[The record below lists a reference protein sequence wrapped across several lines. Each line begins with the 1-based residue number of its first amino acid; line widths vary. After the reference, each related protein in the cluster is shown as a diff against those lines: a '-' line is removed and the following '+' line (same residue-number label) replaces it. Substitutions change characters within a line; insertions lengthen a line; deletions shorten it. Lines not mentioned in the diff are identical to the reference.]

1 MAADLKELQ
10 ALHVIDSLSEVCL
23 GKDYCGSCEP
33 GTCLIRYA
41 QDGLRKCLKEKIL
54 YVSDGTKN
62 IPHGDSKLYREE
74 VLING
79 IANILVS
86 CRSCQYEHFEDCIV
100 SVIRNCYEIALFGD
114 VLPYDG
120 SNFHYLTRLASDGMP
135 QADEILARFQQ
146 IKKARDEELAK
157 K

>member
-74 VLING
+74 ALING

-86 CRSCQYEHFEDCIV
+86 CRSC
-100 SVIRNCYEIALFGD
+100 
-114 VLPYDG
+114 
-120 SNFHYLTRLASDGMP
+120 
-135 QADEILARFQQ
+135 
-146 IKKARDEELAK
+146 
-157 K
+157 